1 MWTAGGNDMRRFEAK
16 AVASVELSDIDTFAI
31 VFAQELDGGGTR
43 LEIQRALSFD
53 EQDRKNGQDTYCLCT
68 EGGVTH
74 YGGVTSWVLSKDSLE
89 IRLDAKA
96 STVFGVEEGFAVAL
110 PRDRPARLKDDL
122 ERALVGVH
130 LWTL

>member
-1 MWTAGGNDMRRFEAK
+1 MRRFEARS
-16 AVASVELSDIDTFAI
+16 VASVELSDTNAFAI
-31 VFAQELDGGGTR
+31 VFAQEIDGSGTR

-68 EGGVTH
+68 EDGVTH

-96 STVFGVEEGFAVAL
+96 STVFGVKKGFAVGL

-122 ERALVGVH
+122 ERAFGGGSPLDS
-130 LWTL
+130 